1 MSIFQDERPSP
12 FTLCTMGLFCSFIW
26 VGIVYFFKEIVLL
39 STLWSLV
46 CGYTLLGLFV
56 WTIHSILYKCEC
68 CKKKKEE
75 IEPPDY
81 METEHRPPPKY
92 EATTEDII

>member
-26 VGIVYFFKEIVLL
+26 IGIVYFFKNIVLL
-39 STLWSLV
+39 STLWSLA
-46 CGYTLLGLFV
+46 CGYTLLGLFI
-56 WTIHSILYKCEC
+56 WTIHSILYKCDC
-68 CKKKKEE
+68 CKKKEEE

-81 METEHRPPPKY
+81 METENRPPPKY
-92 EATTEDII
+92 EATTVDII

>member
-68 CKKKKEE
+68 CKKKEE
-75 IEPPDY
+75 IEPPNY
-81 METEHRPPPKY
+81 METENRPPPKY
-92 EATTEDII
+92 EATVEDII